1 MPVGTEAL
9 ETNLKFVM
17 SPALMVALELEM
29 TSEGCRANTFHTC
42 SVYLCCGLF
51 FFFLLNLATKLCFM
65 EEKPGNARKTVVNN
79 QRVLFSLHTIDV
91 LELKIAPQ
99 KTNKN
104 KPTTRKNAPNFN
116 KQ

>member
-1 MPVGTEAL
+1 
-9 ETNLKFVM
+9 
-17 SPALMVALELEM
+17 
-29 TSEGCRANTFHTC
+29 
-42 SVYLCCGLF
+42 
-51 FFFLLNLATKLCFM
+51 M

-104 KPTTRKNAPNFN
+104 KPTTRKNTPNFN